1 MILELTTLPLILIV
15 FVRLY
20 PPFETSILYAN
31 HSQEKEIMEVEEL
44 LRTRFK
50 EIGREYGFEK
60 VEAEFVSFKEL
71 KVRWQRSYKWADFKV
86 SDYLADAPPEVID
99 GLCNSLF
106 SKITGEEEGYSKEMC
121 DWMTAPEFAENKQPI
136 YLKRSR
142 NLTRSPEGEFRDL
155 LGSYERLI
163 AAGLAEKDPAIQ
175 LTWTKESNVRKIGH
189 CSVLMKVISISS
201 VLDTDM
207 IPEFVLDFCLYYE
220 LCHLMIGF
228 DPSAKRHG
236 EEFTKLEERY
246 PRKKEAEDW
255 IKRLCMY
262 L

>member
-1 MILELTTLPLILIV
+1 MEA
-15 FVRLY
+15 
-20 PPFETSILYAN
+20 E
-31 HSQEKEIMEVEEL
+31 EI
-44 LRTRFK
+44 LRTKFRD
-50 EIGREYGFEK
+50 IGKEYGFDK
-60 VEAEFVSFKEL
+60 VDAEFVAFKEF

-106 SKITGEEEGYSKEMC
+106 SKIMGEEEGYSQEMC
-121 DWMTAPEFAENKQPI
+121 DWITAPEFSENKQPL

-142 NLTRSPEGEFRDL
+142 NLTRSSKGEFRDL
-155 LGSYERLI
+155 DEAYQRLMD
-163 AAGLAEKDPAIQ
+163 AGLVKKDDAIH

-189 CSVLMKVISISS
+189 CSVLMKVISVSS

-207 IPEFVLDFCLYYE
+207 IPEFVLDFCLYHE
-220 LCHLMIGF
+220 LCHLIIGF
-228 DPSAKRHG
+228 DPSAKKHG
-236 EEFTKLEERY
+236 AEFVELEEKY
-246 PRKKEAEDW
+246 PKKKEAEEW